1 MNIRLIEKQRLFSW
15 SSLFGSTLAFCAGLA
30 IAWIDTRPHWDDT
43 GITVGALLIST
54 ALISLLRVPPWLVAL
69 LTAGPILI
77 AELPGSTDVLLAIP
91 FTLAGAYTGA
101 LIRRRWAQKEKAI

>member
-43 GITVGALLIST
+43 GITVG
-54 ALISLLRVPPWLVAL
+54 
-69 LTAGPILI
+69 
-77 AELPGSTDVLLAIP
+77 VLLAIP

-101 LIRRRWAQKEKAI
+101 LIRRRWAQKEKAK